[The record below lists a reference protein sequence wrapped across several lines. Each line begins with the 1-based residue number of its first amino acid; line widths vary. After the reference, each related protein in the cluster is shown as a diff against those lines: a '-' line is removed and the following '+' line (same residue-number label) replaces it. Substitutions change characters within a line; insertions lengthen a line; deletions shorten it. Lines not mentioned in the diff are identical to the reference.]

1 MTNGQI
7 VGLAVLAVYAFLLGV
22 GGVMGFVK
30 AGSRPS
36 LIAGLISAAL
46 AVGCLILMVPDPA
59 LGRNLGMLLALLLG
73 VFFGYRYA
81 VRPKFMPSGLMAI
94 ISGAVLIALFVI
106 PTAP

>member
-1 MTNGQI
+1 MSAGQI
-7 VGLAVLAVYAFLLGV
+7 ASLVVLAVYALLLGV

-46 AVGCLILMVPDPA
+46 AVGCLVLSVPNPA
-59 LGRNLGMLLALLLG
+59 LGRNLGMTLALLLG

-81 VRPKFMPSGLMAI
+81 VRPKWMPSGLMAVV
-94 ISGAVLIALFVI
+94 SGGVLIALFVI
-106 PTAP
+106 PTGP